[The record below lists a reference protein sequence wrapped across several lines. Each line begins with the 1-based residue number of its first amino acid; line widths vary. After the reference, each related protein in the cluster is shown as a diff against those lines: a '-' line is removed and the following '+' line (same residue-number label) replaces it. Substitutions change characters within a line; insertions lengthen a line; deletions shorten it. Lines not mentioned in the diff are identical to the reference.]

1 MTYPTIE
8 IHPDPAALALAA
20 AQHFVRAATAA
31 VAERSRFTVALAG
44 GSTPAEL
51 YRLLSRPPYRE
62 QIPWEQ
68 TLVFFGDERCV
79 PPDHLWSNYRM
90 AREALLDHVPL
101 SPANIHRMA
110 GELAPADA
118 AADYARVIRRTFG
131 LRGAARPVFDL
142 ILLGMGDDGHTA
154 SLFPGMPALA
164 ERRRLVAATDVPGY
178 VQPAVARITLTY
190 PVLNAA
196 RHVMFLVA
204 GASKAAKVRA
214 VLGAG
219 QVADADLPDLAF
231 SAAPRISKHPERRP
245 AAVRGP
251 QSKDA
256 PSPAALVHPT
266 TGRLTWLLDCAAA
279 GLTIGTVVT
288 PATVPLTRLPAAS

>member
-1 MTYPTIE
+1 MLKPAIE
-8 IHPDPAALALAA
+8 IYPDPAALALAA
-20 AQHFVRAATAA
+20 ARHFVRAATAA
-31 VAERSRFTVALAG
+31 VAERGLFTVALAG
-44 GSTPAEL
+44 GSTPAGL
-51 YRLLSRPPYRE
+51 YRLLAEPAWAAQVDWGR
-62 QIPWEQ
+62 

-79 PPDHLWSNYRM
+79 PPDHPWSNYRA
-90 AREALLDHVPL
+90 ARETLLQAVPL
-101 SPANIHRMA
+101 PPGNIYRMA
-110 GELAPADA
+110 GELPPVDA
-118 AADYARVIRRTFG
+118 AAAYASALRRAFG
-131 LRGAARPVFDL
+131 LRGAGRPIFDL

-178 VQPAVARITLTY
+178 VQPAVARITLTF

-196 RHVMFLVA
+196 HHVLFLVA

-245 AAVRGP
+245 AVVRGP
-251 QSKDA
+251 QAKDA
-256 PSPAALVHPT
+256 PFPAALVHPT
-266 TGRLTWLLDCAAA
+266 TGRLTWLLDSAAA
-279 GLTIGTVVT
+279 GQT
-288 PATVPLTRLPAAS
+288 